1 MWHLPACTDP
11 LLMPR
16 VLASAVLYTEQ
27 WCCSCCGIIRCGY
40 SKIHTMVSI
49 IYLYL
54 PPTTHLDGAVVWV
67 YHKTPRHPE
76 AHVVSGALIIRE
88 PYLVLGHFRAPP
100 FLLRRAQSGSLR
112 APSGPVDARPGEGTA
127 RPGIPGLLPETPGK
141 TPGLAPGMDRRPNPE

>member
-1 MWHLPACTDP
+1 MCLPAQYSTQSSGA
-11 LLMPR
+11 
-16 VLASAVLYTEQ
+16 VAVVVVLYGAGR
-27 WCCSCCGIIRCGY
+27 SCRPGRTLAKKMNKLTY
-40 SKIHTMVSI
+40 V
-49 IYLYL
+49 
-54 PPTTHLDGAVVWV
+54 PNLDGTIVWV

-112 APSGPVDARPGEGTA
+112 APSGPVDARPGEGLA